1 LGNTAFNFPV
11 GINGINGINAALGIK
26 QIPAPL
32 IS

>member
-11 GINGINGINAALGIK
+11 GINGIYATLGIK
-26 QIPAPL
+26 QIPALL